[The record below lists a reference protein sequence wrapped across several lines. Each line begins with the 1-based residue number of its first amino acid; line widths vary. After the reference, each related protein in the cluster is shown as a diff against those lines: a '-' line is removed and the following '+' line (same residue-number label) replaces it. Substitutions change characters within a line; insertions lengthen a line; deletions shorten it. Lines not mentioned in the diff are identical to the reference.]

1 MLTPLDIQNKKFKTS
16 PLGYQKDEVEDFL
29 ELVLND
35 YESLYKDSIDL
46 HDKINALNNA
56 LEHYKSIE
64 DTMQNTL
71 IVAQSTGEDVKRNA
85 EERARMTLEDA
96 EKQAQAII
104 ENANRSVSTLTAQ
117 AENLKQSMELF
128 KSRMIGMLTA
138 QMDAVKGMTDHTE
151 L

>member
-1 MLTPLDIQNKKFKTS
+1 MLTPLDIQNKKFRTS
-16 PLGYQKDEVEDFL
+16 ALGYQKDEVEDFL

-35 YESLYKDSIDL
+35 YESLYKSSIDL
-46 HDKINALNNA
+46 NDKINALNGA

-85 EERARMTLEDA
+85 EERARLIVEDA
-96 EKQAQAII
+96 EKRAQAII
-104 ENANRSVSTLTAQ
+104 ENANKSVSTLTEQ

-128 KSRMIGMLTA
+128 KSRMIGMLSS
-138 QMDAVKGMTDHTE
+138 QIDAVKSMTDNAE
-151 L
+151 F